1 MEEGNKYLRGEV
13 VRELLISFIKGERQ
27 DQGISIDELAGMVH
41 VKPGTIR
48 KIEALKFKPPVDLL
62 FEIMAILG
70 CRILVES
77 KGEIELIDDNRYQL
91 SVTEQRGVWHCLDK
105 QTKLTCRFT
114 EGNFDGSQYFAL
126 PDEVKNEVLGDGREL
141 AGFLSINVQKMT
153 EWLLKYHINIL
164 Q

>member
-1 MEEGNKYLRGEV
+1 MEDANKYLRGEV
-13 VRELLISFIKGERQ
+13 VRELLISFVKGERK
-27 DQGISIDELAGMVH
+27 DQGISIDELASRVN
-41 VKPGTIR
+41 VKPSTIR
-48 KIEALKFKPPVDLL
+48 KIEELKFKPPVDLL

-77 KGEIELIDDNRYQL
+77 KGEIEAIDDNRYQL
-91 SVTEQRGVWHCLDK
+91 SVTDQKGVWHCLDK

-126 PDEVKNEVLGDGREL
+126 PDNVRDEVLKEGREL
-141 AGFLSINVQKMT
+141 TSFLSVNVQKMT
-153 EWLLKYHINIL
+153 EWLLKYHINLL

>member
-27 DQGISIDELAGMVH
+27 DQGIGIDELAGRVN
-41 VKPGTIR
+41 VKPDTIR
-48 KIEALKFKPPVDLL
+48 KIEELKFKPPVDLL

-77 KGEIELIDDNRYQL
+77 KGELELIDDNRYQL

-153 EWLLKYHINIL
+153 ERLLKYHINIL